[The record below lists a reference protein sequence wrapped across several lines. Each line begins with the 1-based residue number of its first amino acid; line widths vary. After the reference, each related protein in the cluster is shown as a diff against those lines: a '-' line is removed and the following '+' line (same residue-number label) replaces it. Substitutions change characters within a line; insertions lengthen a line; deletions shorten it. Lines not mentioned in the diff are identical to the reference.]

1 MKKLILLI
9 AIASISNLNA
19 QIKNPQPSPTATI
32 SQTVGI
38 SNISI
43 EYSRPGAKGREIFG
57 GLVPY
62 DKMWRTGANKAT
74 KITFEENALFGGVE
88 IKKGAYSLYTIP
100 GKEEWSIL
108 LNSETEMWGAGDY
121 QKTNEVCNIK
131 VKSNES
137 EHFIESFTID
147 FGDFTS
153 FGAEIIFKWANT
165 EVKVPVKTMAAKK
178 IEQQY
183 LELLNEGPSANTYYN
198 GARFFLDNDLDMNI
212 ALTWVDKAISKRDDA
227 FWMRYRKACIL
238 EKLDRKKEAI
248 ATAKEVIE
256 IAKEKEDD
264 YGYIQKSED
273 LIAKLKI
280 K

>member
-1 MKKLILLI
+1 MKKLIILI
-9 AIASISNLNA
+9 AIASIGNLNA

-32 SQTVGI
+32 SQTVGV

-43 EYSRPGAKGREIFG
+43 EYSRPGAKDREIFG

-62 DKMWRTGANKAT
+62 GKIWRTGANKAT
-74 KITFEENALFGGVE
+74 KITFEEDALFGGVE

-121 QKTNEVCNIK
+121 QKTNEICNIK
-131 VKSNES
+131 AKSNVS
-137 EHFIESFTID
+137 EHFTESFTID
-147 FGDFTS
+147 FGEFTS
-153 FGAEIIFKWANT
+153 FGAEIILKWANIV
-165 EVKVPVKTMAAKK
+165 VKVPVKTMAAKK

-227 FWMRYRKACIL
+227 FWM
-238 EKLDRKKEAI
+238 
-248 ATAKEVIE
+248 
-256 IAKEKEDD
+256 
-264 YGYIQKSED
+264 
-273 LIAKLKI
+273 
-280 K
+280 